1 MYKKRIMALDYG
13 RRRIG
18 VAVSDI
24 LGITAQ
30 GKPTLIIKN
39 KNDTIKQIIS
49 LINEYDPSK
58 IVCGLPLDK
67 TGGMSEMAKEVKKFG
82 AEIEKETNLSVEYLD
97 ERFTSIQA
105 KKTLIDMGI
114 KPSRKKPKVDS
125 MSAVLILQNYM
136 EINNIGGI

>member
-1 MYKKRIMALDYG
+1 MDIKRIIALDYG

-30 GKPTLIIKN
+30 GKPTLIVKN
-39 KNDTIKQIIS
+39 KYDAKKQIIR
-49 LINEYDPSK
+49 LINEYYPSR
-58 IVCGLPLDK
+58 IVFGLPLDRM
-67 TGGMSEMAKEVKKFG
+67 GGLSEMAKEVKEFG
-82 AEIEKETNLSVEYLD
+82 AEIEKEANLSVEYLD
-97 ERFTSIQA
+97 ERFTSVQA
-105 KKTLIDMGI
+105 KRTLIDMGI

-125 MSAVLILQNYM
+125 ISAVLILQNYM